1 MNNIFEREIMLLG
14 DDFYKLTNKK
24 VLVFGVGG
32 VGGHAIE
39 TLARC
44 GITTIGIVDND
55 VVKLS
60 NINRQIIAT
69 HSTINNK
76 KVDVMESR
84 LKDINPNII
93 VNKYDLFVTNDNL
106 NLIDI
111 KNYDF
116 VIDCIDT
123 VSSKI
128 EIIKF
133 CKNLNI
139 PLIVCLG
146 TGNKL
151 DPTKFEIND
160 INKTSY
166 CPLAKSIR
174 TILKKE
180 NIKDVTVLF
189 SKEEPKKCSISENGR
204 NIPGSVAFTPS
215 IAGILLAR
223 YVILNLIK

>member
-1 MNNIFEREIMLLG
+1 MNNIFEREIMILG
-14 DDFYKLTNKK
+14 EDFYKLKNKK
-24 VLVFGVGG
+24 VLVFGIGG

-55 VVKLS
+55 IVKLS

-69 HSTINNK
+69 YSTIGHK
-76 KVDVMESR
+76 KVDVMKSR
-84 LKDINPNII
+84 LIDINPNII
-93 VNKYDLFVTNDNL
+93 VNKYDIFVNNDNV

-111 KNYDF
+111 KNYDY

-123 VSSKI
+123 ISSKLS
-128 EIIKF
+128 IIKI
-133 CKNLNI
+133 CKQFNI

-151 DPTKFEIND
+151 DPAKFEIND
-160 INKTSY
+160 ISKTSY
-166 CPLAKSIR
+166 CPLAKSMR
-174 TILKKE
+174 NLLRKE

-189 SKEEPKKCSISENGR
+189 SKEEAKKCSINEDGR
-204 NIPGSVAFTPS
+204 NIPGSIAFTPS
-215 IAGILLAR
+215 VAGILLAR
-223 YVILNLIK
+223 HVILNLIK